1 MVTPITRRS
10 FVSMGGQTA
19 SLLAMS
25 HFVIVE
31 GQPHPQD
38 SPYRD
43 IFPKLDQFVEQYMRD
58 MNAPGLTL
66 SLADRSGVQRVA
78 VYGFSDVESK
88 INLSPADLFEIGS
101 IGKSFTAICLLQ
113 LREEGKL
120 DLHKPIVDYLPWF
133 RLESNF
139 APITTHHLLT
149 HSSGLPSVPPVFL
162 SDPQQKHRAAYAP
175 GEHFY
180 YCNMGYELLGHLLW
194 ILDGRQIGDAIR
206 HRILIP
212 LGMDQSEPLTTLD
225 FRDRVARSYY
235 PSQND
240 RPFPRIGR
248 LSPATAS
255 IYSQGSGCV
264 MSTPR
269 DMGLYLQ
276 MLASRGRGPRG
287 KLLTE
292 ESFALF
298 AKPYIAYWN
307 PDPGSGYGYGI
318 EVSAL
323 DGHTILSHTGGTN
336 SFASAMHIDMDEGV
350 AAFASINAMQGYR
363 PEPVAQYAIQLM
375 RAQHASKPAPPM
387 PAPDSPT
394 KIENAQDYA
403 GIYRGA
409 VDRKLEIVADGQSLF
424 LVHGGKRV
432 PLETLANL
440 GSLVEAPESL
450 YVQHPDFSRF
460 ALVFG
465 RANPNDPKSP
475 FVEVGWG
482 SDWYTNSKYV
492 GPREFHYPKEWDAYV
507 GFYHN
512 ENPGVGSTR
521 IVVRKGTLMM
531 DGAIPLKPTER
542 GLFLLRDTEHSPEW
556 LRFADIVNGKAMR
569 LKLSGED
576 MWRVMAD

>member
-235 PSQND
+235 PSQSD

-248 LSPATAS
+248 LSPAPAS

-269 DMGLYLQ
+269 DMGLSVQ
-276 MLASRGRGPRG
+276 MLASRGQSPGGR
-287 KLLTE
+287 LLTE

-298 AKPYIAYWN
+298 AKLYIAYWN

-323 DGHTILSHTGGTN
+323 DGHRILSHTGGTN

-440 GSLVEAPESL
+440 GSLSRSARKFL
-450 YVQHPDFSRF
+450 CAASRF
-460 ALVFG
+460 QPLRAGFWTCQPERPEEPICGG
-465 RANPNDPKSP
+465 RM
-475 FVEVGWG
+475 
-482 SDWYTNSKYV
+482 
-492 GPREFHYPKEWDAYV
+492 RQ
-507 GFYHN
+507 
-512 ENPGVGSTR
+512 R
-521 IVVRKGTLMM
+521 VVRQLEICG
-531 DGAIPLKPTER
+531 P
-542 GLFLLRDTEHSPEW
+542 S
-556 LRFADIVNGKAMR
+556 
-569 LKLSGED
+569 
-576 MWRVMAD
+576 